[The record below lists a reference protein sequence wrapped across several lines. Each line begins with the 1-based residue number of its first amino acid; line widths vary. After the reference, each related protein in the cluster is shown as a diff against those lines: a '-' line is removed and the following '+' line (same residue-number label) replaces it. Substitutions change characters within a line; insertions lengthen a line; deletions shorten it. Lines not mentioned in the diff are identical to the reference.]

1 MLRRLRRSLSLAD
14 SPIGV
19 GLSRPVA
26 IAMAIIATLVV
37 AQDVKLFGEFDYW
50 GAGRQIPPAIAIVI
64 FVYLTRNN
72 LDAIGVRARPLPSFT
87 FWLATVLALA
97 LLMSLLIA
105 GTIVFYLALDKPMP
119 PPALP
124 TFQFAWNAVVASPV
138 IEESIYRWLFVTGIV
153 AVAPRW
159 AGVVLSGAVFA
170 YLHFVYNN
178 PGPDNFIGG
187 YLFAWMYLRSGSIL
201 VPLAFHALANGALI
215 VLNVIAFHVLS

>member
-1 MLRRLRRSLSLAD
+1 MRRLRRALSLAD

-37 AQDVKLFGEFDYW
+37 AHDLKLLGDFNYW
-50 GAGRQIPPAIAIVI
+50 GGRRDIPPAIAVAL

-72 LDAIGVRARPLPSFT
+72 LDAIGARARPLPSFK
-87 FWLATVLALA
+87 FWLGTVVVLALI
-97 LLMSLLIA
+97 MTVLIA
-105 GTIVFYLALDKPMP
+105 GTIAVYVALDKPMP
-119 PPALP
+119 PPMLP
-124 TFQFAWNAVVASPV
+124 DYDHVFGAVVDAPLV
-138 IEESIYRWLFVTGIV
+138 EESVYRWLFVTGIV

-187 YLFAWMYLRSGSIL
+187 YFFAWMYLRSGSIL
-201 VPLAFHALANGALI
+201 VPIAFHALANGSLI
-215 VLNVIAFHVLS
+215 VLNVIAYHVLS

>member
-1 MLRRLRRSLSLAD
+1 MLRRLRRALSLAD

-19 GLSRPVA
+19 GLSRRVA

-37 AQDVKLFGEFDYW
+37 AHDLKLLGDFDYW
-50 GAGRQIPPAIAIVI
+50 GRRRDIPPAIAVAL
-64 FVYLTRNN
+64 FVYFMRKN
-72 LDAIGVRARPLPSFT
+72 LDAFGVRVRPLPSLK
-87 FWLATVLALA
+87 FWLQTVLALA
-97 LLMSLLIA
+97 ILMSLLIA
-105 GTIVFYLALDKPMP
+105 GTVAFYLALDKPMP

-124 TFQFAWNAVVASPV
+124 TFKLAWEMVVASPIV
-138 IEESIYRWLFVTGIV
+138 EESIYRWLFVTAIV

-201 VPLAFHALANGALI
+201 VPIAFHALANGSLI
-215 VLNVIAFHVLS
+215 VLNVIAFYVLS